1 MSLTTEPTSA
11 HPDASTESL
20 VVVDAGSAILA
31 EQGAFK
37 RRIPARWLRLMGTDP
52 VSMCPATSQRAFDS
66 TTIPTESR
74 IRSADFN
81 AQEGCWEIRFEGET
95 DPIEVTFERLMASS
109 SVEQIDGPMPTPFTS
124 ADQSVRA
131 LDYENLDSPAAVR
144 SLLETLFRRGYARV
158 RGVPTT
164 ESALRDLANRLGAPG
179 PKNTFQVTS
188 EHVGAK
194 ASSRESSSRGC
205 QPHNDEPYLDPMPRY
220 LLQLCVENSLSGG
233 DLQLVDGMN
242 AAETLAME
250 SPIVAAEL
258 ARWPML
264 FTCMGP
270 DRNHLGLRTILET
283 GPDGSFNRITFND
296 RASLDFMCPDDRLPV
311 CAEGYDLLAR
321 ILQREGLQNRFR
333 VHPGDLVISDNFRVL
348 HGRSAHSDGERHL
361 LCGSLARSSVFST
374 WRRARS
380 GDLD

>member
-1 MSLTTEPTSA
+1 MSLTTESSSQHSNTSA
-11 HPDASTESL
+11 ESL
-20 VVVDAGSAILA
+20 VVVDAGAAILA

-37 RRIPARWLRLMGTDP
+37 RRIPARWLRLMGSDP
-52 VSMCPATSQRAFDS
+52 RSMVPETAQRAFDS

-74 IRSADFN
+74 IRSSDFN
-81 AQEGCWEIRFEGET
+81 AEEGCWEVRFDGET
-95 DPIEVTFERLMASS
+95 DPIEVTFDRLMASS

-164 ESALRDLANRLGAPG
+164 DSGLRDLAARLGARG
-179 PKNTFQVTS
+179 AKGSFQLTT
-188 EHVGAK
+188 EHVGSK
-194 ASSRESSSRGC
+194 ALASVTASHSC
-205 QPHNDEPYLDPMPRY
+205 QAHTDEPYLDPMPRY

-233 DLQLVDGMN
+233 ELQLVDGMN

-250 SPIVAAEL
+250 SPIMAAEL

-264 FTCMGP
+264 FTCMGTEQ
-270 DRNHLGLRTILET
+270 NHQGLRTILET
-283 GPDGSFNRITFND
+283 SADGSFHRITFND
-296 RASLDFMCPDDRLPV
+296 RAALDFMCPDDRLPV
-311 CAEGYDLLAR
+311 CAEGYDQLAR

-333 VHPGDLVISDNFRVL
+333 VQAGDLVIIDNYRVL
-348 HGRSAHSDGERHL
+348 HGRSKHTGGDRSL
-361 LCGSLARSSVFST
+361 LCGSLDRSSVFST

-380 GDLD
+380 GNLD

>member
-1 MSLTTEPTSA
+1 MSLTTESMPS
-11 HPDASTESL
+11 HHDASAESL
-20 VVVDAGSAILA
+20 TVLDGGSAILA
-31 EQGAFK
+31 EQGGFK
-37 RRIPARWLRLMGTDP
+37 RRFPARWLRLMGNDP
-52 VSMCPATSQRAFDS
+52 SSMVFSTSQRAFDS
-66 TTIPTESR
+66 TTIPVETR
-74 IRSADFN
+74 IRTAEFN
-81 AQEGCWEIRFEGET
+81 AREGCWEVRFEGET

-109 SVEQIDGPMPTPFTS
+109 SIEQIDGPMQTPFTS
-124 ADQSVRA
+124 ADQPTRA

-164 ESALRDLANRLGAPG
+164 DSALRDLAHRLGFPG
-179 PKNTFQVTS
+179 PKNTFPVTS
-188 EHVGAK
+188 EEVGTS
-194 ASSRESSSRGC
+194 ASTQGSSSRGC

-233 DLQLVDGMN
+233 ELQLVDGMN

-250 SPIVAAEL
+250 SPIMAAEL

-264 FTCMGP
+264 FTCSGP
-270 DRNHLGLRTILET
+270 DHDYRGLRTILET
-283 GPDGSFNRITFND
+283 GVDGAFGRITFND
-296 RASLDFMCPDDRLPV
+296 RASLDFMCPDDRLSV
-311 CAEGYDLLAR
+311 CTEGYDQLAR

-333 VHPGDLVISDNFRVL
+333 VQAGDLVIIDNFRVL
-348 HGRSAHSDGERHL
+348 HGRSQHAGGERRL

-380 GDLD
+380 GNLD

>member
-1 MSLTTEPTSA
+1 MSLTTESTPA
-11 HPDASTESL
+11 HPDATAESL
-20 VVVDAGSAILA
+20 VVVDGGAAILA
-31 EQGAFK
+31 EQGGFQ

-52 VSMCPATSQRAFDS
+52 RSMNPGTSQRVFDS
-66 TTIPTESR
+66 TTIPAEAR

-81 AQEGCWEIRFEGET
+81 AQEGCWEVRFEGET
-95 DPIEVTFERLMASS
+95 DPIEVTFERLKASS
-109 SVEQIDGPMPTPFTS
+109 SIEQIDGPMPTPFTS

-164 ESALRDLANRLGAPG
+164 DSALRDLAHRLGSPG
-179 PKNTFQVTS
+179 PKNSFRVTS
-188 EHVGAK
+188 EDVGTQ
-194 ASSRESSSRGC
+194 ASTQESSSRGC

-250 SPIVAAEL
+250 SPIMAAEL

-270 DRNHLGLRTILET
+270 DHDYLGLRTILET
-283 GPDGSFNRITFND
+283 GVDGSFSRITFND
-296 RASLDFMCPDDRLPV
+296 RSSLDFMCPDDRLPV
-311 CAEGYDLLAR
+311 CTEGYDLLAR

-333 VHPGDLVISDNFRVL
+333 VQAGDLVIIDNFRVL
-348 HGRSAHSDGERHL
+348 HGRSQHAGGERRL

-380 GDLD
+380 GNLD

>member
-1 MSLTTEPTSA
+1 MSLTTETKSQCS
-11 HPDASTESL
+11 DASTESL
-20 VVVDAGSAILA
+20 VVVDSGAAILA

-37 RRIPARWLRLMGTDP
+37 RRIPARWLRLMGSDP
-52 VSMCPATSQRAFDS
+52 RSMISQTAQRAFDS

-81 AQEGCWEIRFEGET
+81 AQEGCWEVRFEGET
-95 DPIEVTFERLMASS
+95 DPIEVTFDRLMASS
-109 SVEQIDGPMPTPFTS
+109 SVEQIDGPMPTPFSS

-164 ESALRDLANRLGAPG
+164 DSALRDLATRLGARG
-179 PKNTFQVTS
+179 KKTSFNVTT
-188 EHVGAK
+188 EHVGAQ
-194 ASSRESSSRGC
+194 APTTVSASRGC
-205 QPHNDEPYLDPMPRY
+205 QPHTDEPYLDPMPRY

-233 DLQLVDGMN
+233 ELQLVDGMN

-250 SPIVAAEL
+250 SPIMAAEL

-264 FTCMGP
+264 FTCMGAEE
-270 DRNHLGLRTILET
+270 NYQGLRTILET
-283 GPDGSFNRITFND
+283 SADGSFHRITFND
-296 RASLDFMCPDDRLPV
+296 RSSLDFMCPDDRLAV

-333 VHPGDLVISDNFRVL
+333 VQTGDLVIIDNFRVL
-348 HGRSAHSDGERHL
+348 HGRSENTGGERRL
-361 LCGSLARSSVFST
+361 LCGSLDRSSVFST

-380 GDLD
+380 GNLD